1 VKDEHGTITDFRFVI
16 ANKALAAY
24 LKQEPEALIGELG
37 SAWFTG
43 YKTNGLFELF
53 CDTYVNDKPNRFD
66 FHYEDDGIDAWIDL
80 LCTRFGDEILVTFTD
95 YTPVKL
101 LQLQLEASV
110 EELRRSN
117 QSLEEFAYAASHDLQ
132 EPLRKIHMFSERL
145 HNDLGQH
152 VNDYQRELFERMEAA
167 VLRMRTLID
176 DLLTYSQFAVQP
188 GIFQPVDLNEVVRGV
203 LQDLEAT
210 ITESRAAIHLNNF
223 CPVKG
228 DKRQLRQLFHNL
240 IGNSLKYCKMD
251 EAPAVR
257 INCNIITPADALPS
271 SLPQSRDGN
280 YCLVEIIDNGIGF
293 EQQYAEKIFQ
303 VFQRLHGRSEY
314 PGTGVGLAI
323 VKKVVTNHN
332 GYISAEAEPEKGA
345 TFRVLL
351 PL

>member
-1 VKDEHGTITDFRFVI
+1 MCTC
-16 ANKALAAY
+16 
-24 LKQEPEALIGELG
+24 
-37 SAWFTG
+37 
-43 YKTNGLFELF
+43 FE
-53 CDTYVNDKPNRFD
+53 
-66 FHYEDDGIDAWIDL
+66 
-80 LCTRFGDEILVTFTD
+80 DEILVTFTD
-95 YTPVKL
+95 YTPVKQ

-145 HNDLGQH
+145 NSELLQQLNDQ
-152 VNDYQRELFERMEAA
+152 QRQLFERMEAA

-176 DLLTYSQFAVQP
+176 DLLTYSQITTQP
-188 GIFQPVDLNEVVRGV
+188 GIFQSVDLNEVVHGV

-210 ITESRAAIHLNNF
+210 ITETGASIII
-223 CPVKG
+223 KG
-228 DKRQLRQLFHNL
+228 LCLVRGEKRQLRQLFHNL
-240 IGNSLKYCKMD
+240 IGNALKYRKPD
-251 EAPAVR
+251 ITPEVT
-257 INCNIITPADALPS
+257 INCSIKTPLDKVPS
-271 SLPQSRDGN
+271 LLPQYRDEN
-280 YCLVEIIDNGIGF
+280 YCLIEIIDNGIGF

-332 GYISAEAEPEKGA
+332 GYITAEGEPNNRA

-351 PL
+351 PV